1 MNNEIV
7 SGNDI
12 RKDFFATK
20 EEVLQKMINIYE
32 KEIKQLKKENEQL
45 KEKIK
50 NVREKFFNLLS
61 DYEIGNYDNNIHQF
75 YKDVYYIHNELMEL
89 AE

>member
-1 MNNEIV
+1 MTDEIV

-45 KEKIK
+45 KKENEKLRSCLNCKYRTDKK
-50 NVREKFFNLLS
+50 NKM
-61 DYEIGNYDNNIHQF
+61 
-75 YKDVYYIHNELMEL
+75 YKKCLQEY
-89 AE
+89 